1 MSKLNERRKE
11 IRDLSYSEAQK
22 ELTELRLRLFNL
34 RLQQQ
39 RGEVKNSRVFAQ
51 TRKDIARL
59 LHHITELET
68 AEVASASTEAEEGK
82 E

>member
-1 MSKLNERRKE
+1 MSKLNARRKE
-11 IRDLSYSEAQK
+11 ITELSYSQAQK
-22 ELTELRLRLFNL
+22 ELKELRLKLFNL

-51 TRKDIARL
+51 TRKDIARV
-59 LHHITELET
+59 LHHLSLLE
-68 AEVASASTEAEEGK
+68 K

>member
-1 MSKLNERRKE
+1 MSKLNDRRKE
-11 IRDLSYSEAQK
+11 ISDMSAGEAQNQVK
-22 ELTELRLRLFNL
+22 ELRLKLFNL

-59 LHHITELET
+59 LHRLTVLES
-68 AEVASASTEAEEGK
+68 EQ
-82 E
+82 